1 MEIKLNIKYQ
11 DLIDKNW
18 VDSLKRSKHIID
30 RMTER
35 GIGIE
40 SIKEAIIKGSKM
52 LREDKSIVSEYMW
65 FKVIYREF
73 IINNTKKIYPIT
85 VMEA

>member
-1 MEIKLNIKYQ
+1 MDIKLNIKYR

-18 VDSLKRSKHIID
+18 TDSMKRSKHVID
-30 RMTER
+30 RMSER
-35 GIGIE
+35 GISVE

>member
-35 GIGIE
+35 GIGTE